1 MEVLMKL
8 VRIII
13 SVPED
18 VKARLDALRARG
30 MTTSGYIRNV
40 LERDFK
46 AILAGRKEGQ
56 S

>member
-1 MEVLMKL
+1 MKL

-18 VKARLDALRARG
+18 VKARLDGLKARG
-30 MTTSGYIRNV
+30 LTTSGYIRNV

-46 AILAGRKEGQ
+46 AIQASRKAGAQ
-56 S
+56 

>member
-1 MEVLMKL
+1 MKL

-18 VKARLDALRARG
+18 VKARLDDLKTRG
-30 MTTSGYIRNV
+30 LTTSGYIRNV

-46 AILAGRKEGQ
+46 AVQATRKGG